1 MGAWETRL
9 LGVAAALI
17 MAGSFMLT
25 GRAETLPHKTTHR
38 AVPPLVGDLL
48 EGRTVIIDPGH
59 GGYDPGALGRKSQEA
74 AINLAIALKLRQ
86 WFEMA
91 GARVLMTWSKPGQIP
106 LGKKY
111 RVEDRLTWINQ
122 QRGDL
127 LIDIHCNSGSSGW
140 RNPQTFYWDGS
151 ASYHLAHDVQDE
163 LRYFTHSRREIKRIN
178 QYVLRYARM
187 PAINVEVGYITN
199 PVEEKLL
206 MTPRYQEELSW
217 AIFIG
222 TERWLVK
229 GRWPAELLEAPPPV
243 DLLKR

>member
-1 MGAWETRL
+1 MGAWGTRL

-25 GRAETLPHKTTHR
+25 GRAKTLPHTAANR
-38 AVPPLVGDLL
+38 MVPPLVGDLL

-91 GARVLMTWSKPGQIP
+91 GARVLMTWSKPDQIP
-106 LGKKY
+106 LGQKY
-111 RVEDRLTWINQ
+111 RVQERLTWINQ
-122 QRGDL
+122 QKGDL
-127 LIDIHCNSGSSGW
+127 LIDIHCNSGSPPW

-151 ASYHLAHDVQDE
+151 ASYHLATDVQDE
-163 LRYFTHSRREIKRIN
+163 LRYFTHSRRGVKRIN

-222 TERWLVK
+222 TERWLLK